1 MRAYGNLTE
10 LIIDRDREATS
21 HRLLADRGLA
31 PPLLGRFKNGLLYGF
46 IPGQPCTPGDLTQQ
60 HVWRGVAQKLGEWHA
75 KVPIS
80 AIGSGSVAQNGI
92 DGANGSTHRDLHAR
106 NGVNGNHR
114 TGSLAARQPQPNIWS
129 VMEGWISTLSTD
141 TQSEKEQRDM
151 LRMELERS
159 FKELDSTSGIGQH
172 GFVFA
177 HCDLLSG
184 NVIQLPTG
192 PNATEQTDGPK
203 AVTFID
209 YEYATP
215 APAAFDLANHFA
227 EWAGFDLDYNS
238 IPARHTRYSFLEE
251 YLSSYCR
258 NANIQLDSTLIEDLH
273 EQVNRFRGI
282 PGLYW
287 GIWALIQAKIS
298 QIDFDYA
305 SYAKLRL
312 QEYQDWRAQSDP
324 GRRKEILSRSLRER
338 KWSED

>member
-21 HRLLADRGLA
+21 HRMLAERGMA
-31 PPLLGRFKNGLLYGF
+31 PPLLGRFKNGLLYGY
-46 IPGQPCTPGDLTQQ
+46 IPGKPCTPEDLTQRPT
-60 HVWRGVAQKLGEWHA
+60 WRGVAQKLGEWHA

-80 AIGSGSVAQNGI
+80 AIVSHTPAQNGT
-92 DGANGSTHRDLHAR
+92 NGVDPCAR
-106 NGVNGNHR
+106 NGSNGNRHP
-114 TGSLAARQPQPNIWS
+114 SSIAARQPKPNVWT
-129 VMEGWISTLSTD
+129 VMQNWINTLSTD
-141 TQSEKEQRDM
+141 SQAERERRDT
-151 LRMELERS
+151 LQTELERS

-184 NVIQLPTG
+184 NVIQLPLG
-192 PNATEQTDGPK
+192 PNATDQIDTINP
-203 AVTFID
+203 VTFID

-238 IPARHTRYSFLEE
+238 IPPKHVRQSFLED
-251 YLSSYCR
+251 YLSSYCK
-258 NANIQLDSTLIEDLH
+258 NASLKFSPALVDELH
-273 EQVNRFRGI
+273 EQVNMYRGI

-298 QIDFDYA
+298 EIDFDYA
-305 SYAKLRL
+305 NYAEQRL
-312 QEYQDWRAQSDP
+312 QEYYDWREQADP
-324 GRRKEILSRSLRER
+324 ARYHEVLSRSLREHR
-338 KWSED
+338 WAQN